1 MATDVNLEVRPLK
14 TSDYEKGFLDL
25 LAHLTAV
32 GEVSREAFEEQ
43 LKLRDLAGSYR
54 TVVIEDGGRIIA
66 TAAMVIELKFIH
78 SCSKPAKPRV
88 GTEGSDRSRHVVR
101 TPCCCVLSWYDLR
114 MADTD
119 TDTGQFGA
127 GTQLVSIA
135 PTVSQPYHEGSAQVG
150 HIEDVVVDPAYR
162 GKKLG
167 LKLIQALI
175 DLAREAGCYKVIL
188 DCSEANSTFYEKCG
202 LTRKEVQ
209 MVKYLDR

>member
-1 MATDVNLEVRPLK
+1 MATGASFEVRQLK
-14 TSDYEKGFLDL
+14 PSDYEKGFLDV

-32 GEVSREAFEEQ
+32 GEVSRGAFEEQ
-43 LKLRDLAGSYR
+43 LKLRDSAGSYR

-66 TAAMVIELKFIH
+66 TAAMIIELKFIH
-78 SCSKPAKPRV
+78 SCSK
-88 GTEGSDRSRHVVR
+88 
-101 TPCCCVLSWYDLR
+101 
-114 MADTD
+114 
-119 TDTGQFGA
+119 
-127 GTQLVSIA
+127 
-135 PTVSQPYHEGSAQVG
+135 VG

-175 DLAREAGCYKVIL
+175 ESAREAGCYKVIL
-188 DCSEANSTFYEKCG
+188 DCSEANSPFYEKCG